1 MKNILK
7 GLKLLEHSSVLAG
20 PSAEMFFAEPGVKV
34 NKIKNL
40 KTIGDVT
47 ISWKQSQENPID
59 YKKKLFMHKKTHLML
74 LPSTRE

>member
-47 ISWKQSQENPID
+47 ISWKQSQENPKD
-59 YKKKLFMHKKTHLML
+59 YKKNYLCTKRHI
-74 LPSTRE
+74 